1 MVSGKYSALSGAIAR
16 EQAMGNISNNL
27 ANINTTGYRRAQVSF
42 ESILRGERQ
51 TQQAGGINY
60 SRIRRNYS
68 DFSGGPLRQ
77 TEDPLNFAINGD
89 GFFKIQGATGPLYTR
104 RGDFM
109 VNGEGVLTTSNNLP
123 VLDASNSP
131 ITIPDTN
138 TSRVVV
144 NDDGTLFVLGAQ
156 GERSEI
162 GKLAVVAIDDKQKL
176 KRESDTAFSLEPGG
190 AEQPTANTRVVQ
202 GSLELANVNMSLEL
216 AQMIDSSRNF
226 DTYHKVLKAYSTI
239 GESQDELGTLA

>member
-51 TQQAGGINY
+51 TQEAGGINY

-68 DFSGGPLRQ
+68 DFTGGPLRQ

-89 GFFKIQGATGPLYTR
+89 GFFKIQGANGPLYTR

-109 VNGEGVLTTSNNLP
+109 VNGAGVLTTTNNLP
-123 VLDASNSP
+123 VLDASNSQ

-138 TSRVVV
+138 INKVVV
-144 NDDGTLFVLGAQ
+144 NEDGTIFVIGEQ
-156 GERSEI
+156 GERAEV
-162 GKLAVVAIDDKQKL
+162 GKMAIVAINDKQKL
-176 KRESDTAFSLEPGG
+176 KRESDTAFSLETGG
-190 AEQPTANTRVVQ
+190 TEQPTENTRVVQ

-216 AQMIDSSRNF
+216 AQMIESSRTF

-239 GESQDELGTLA
+239 GESQDELGSLG